1 MRWPST
7 GLVALALSAVLS
19 WVVWAPAWAQAPALT
34 QANRYHSGV
43 DLDAYW
49 VSEKLDGM
57 RAYWDGE
64 KLLSRGGHPIH
75 APAWFTQGWP
85 AEPADGELWSGRG
98 GFQQAVSTVRRQTPD
113 DAAWRQIRFMVFDL
127 PSNPGDF
134 TQRIAAYRLWVVQRQ
149 QPWVQPVEQTRVPSH
164 AALLRQLLEMDR
176 AGGEGLMLHR
186 GDALYRAERSDN
198 LLKLKTHEDAEAQV
212 IGHTAGRGKYAG
224 MTGALRV
231 RSADGREFR
240 IGSGLSDAL
249 RRDPPSVGTWITYR
263 YRGLNDSGLP
273 RFATWLRVRTDQ
285 HWQPLAGASTPASTG
300 NPLPAAAPR

>member
-1 MRWPST
+1 MR
-7 GLVALALSAVLS
+7 GRLAGFFLCAVLG
-19 WVVWAPAWAQAPALT
+19 WAVGAPAWAQAPALT
-34 QANRYHSGV
+34 LANRYHPGV
-43 DLDAYW
+43 DLGVYW
-49 VSEKLDGM
+49 VSEKFDGV
-57 RAYWDGE
+57 RAYWNGQQ
-64 KLLSRGGHPIH
+64 LLSRSGHAIN

-85 AEPADGELWSGRG
+85 AETADGELWAGRR
-98 GFQQAVSTVRRQTPD
+98 GFQQAVSTVRQQTPD

-127 PSNPGDF
+127 PNHPGTF

-149 QPWVQPVEQTRVPSH
+149 QPWVQAVEQTRASDH
-164 AALLRQLLEMDR
+164 ASLQRQLLAMDR

-198 LLKLKTHEDAEAQV
+198 LLKLKTHEDAEAEV

-249 RRDPPSVGTWITYR
+249 RRDPPAVGTWITYR
-263 YRGLNDSGLP
+263 FRGLNDSGLP

-285 HWQPLAGASTPASTG
+285 DWQPPIGANASPAGSTPT
-300 NPLPAAAPR
+300 AAPR

>member
-1 MRWPST
+1 MRWPSI
-7 GLVALALSAVLS
+7 GFAALALSGALG
-19 WVVWAPAWAQAPALT
+19 WVMWAPVWAQAPALT
-34 QANRYHSGV
+34 QANRYHPGV
-43 DLDAYW
+43 DLGAYW
-49 VSEKLDGM
+49 VSEKLDGV

-75 APAWFTQGWP
+75 APAWFTHGWP
-85 AEPADGELWSGRG
+85 GVPADGELWAGRG
-98 GFQQAVSTVRRQTPD
+98 GFQQAVSTVRQLTPD

-127 PSNPGDF
+127 PTHPGDF
-134 TQRIAAYRLWVVQRQ
+134 TQRIAAYRLWVAQRQ
-149 QPWVQPVEQTRVPSH
+149 QPWVQPVEQTRAPGH

-186 GDALYRAERSDN
+186 GDAMYRAERSDN

-285 HWQPLAGASTPASTG
+285 HWQPPAGAPASAG
-300 NPLPAAAPR
+300 NPPPAAAPR